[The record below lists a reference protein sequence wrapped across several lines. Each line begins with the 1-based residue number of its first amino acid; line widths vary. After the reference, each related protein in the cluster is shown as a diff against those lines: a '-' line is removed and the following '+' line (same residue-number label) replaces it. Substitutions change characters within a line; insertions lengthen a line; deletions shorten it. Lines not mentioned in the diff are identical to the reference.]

1 MAHFLRGNFK
11 GFYQAGPSA
20 CVKDMIRFKKLS
32 EGKVYME
39 VTRRDMESLMG
50 RFWRYENATINL
62 LPVDEEEPRLGGKVQ
77 VKSFVLDLRTLTLG
91 FQTQYGVYSDDFVT
105 FGTFDKS
112 EGNPLDNEEVLLKIV
127 SDVSGED
134 SIVSDKTTF
143 KFENN
148 QLFFS
153 KEVNEE
159 KSEVEV
165 NHPIVETKL
174 DSQVAQSWTET
185 FFYGVGNK
193 AL

>member
-20 CVKDMIRFKKLS
+20 CVKDVIRFKKLS

-39 VTRRDMESLMG
+39 LTRRDMESLLG
-50 RFWRYENATINL
+50 KFWRYENATINL
-62 LPVDEEEPRLGGKVQ
+62 LPVDENEPRLGGKVQ

-91 FQTQYGVYSDDFVT
+91 FQTQYGIYTDDLVT

-112 EGNPLDNEEVLLKIV
+112 EGNPLDNEELLLKIAE
-127 SDVSGED
+127 DVSGED
-134 SIVSDKTTF
+134 SLISDKTTF
-143 KFENN
+143 KFHNN
-148 QLFFS
+148 ELHFS

-159 KSEVEV
+159 KSDIEV
-165 NHPIVETKL
+165 NHPIQQTKL
-174 DSQVAQSWTET
+174 DAQIAQSWTET

>member
-20 CVKDMIRFKKLS
+20 CVKDIIRFKKLS

-39 VTRRDMESLMG
+39 VTRRDVESLMG

-62 LPVDEEEPRLGGKVQ
+62 IPVDENEPRLGGKVQ
-77 VKSFVLDLRTLTLG
+77 VKSFVLDLRTLTIG
-91 FQTQYGVYSDDFVT
+91 FKNQYGVYSDDFVSY
-105 FGTFDKS
+105 GTFDKAQ
-112 EGNPLDNEEVLLKIV
+112 GNPLDNEEILLKIV

-134 SIVSDKTTF
+134 SVISDKTTF

-148 QLFFS
+148 QLFYS

-159 KSEVEV
+159 KSDVEV

-174 DSQVAQSWTET
+174 DV
-185 FFYGVGNK
+185 
-193 AL
+193 

>member
-1 MAHFLRGNFK
+1 M
-11 GFYQAGPSA
+11 
-20 CVKDMIRFKKLS
+20 
-32 EGKVYME
+32 
-39 VTRRDMESLMG
+39 
-50 RFWRYENATINL
+50 
-62 LPVDEEEPRLGGKVQ
+62 
-77 VKSFVLDLRTLTLG
+77 KSFVLDLRTLTLG

-134 SIVSDKTTF
+134 SIISDKTTF

-159 KSEVEV
+159 KSDVEM
-165 NHPIVETKL
+165 NHPIDETKL
-174 DSQVAQSWTET
+174 DIQVAQSWTET